1 MHLSVD
7 RCTPRGM
14 NLRKVIPFVIVLALA
29 ISSSSGAMATGT
41 KTWMKAGKTYTISV
55 TASDGSVY
63 KITGTKKKIEIALA
77 RLEKKA
83 AANAARAALDAVPVP

>member
-1 MHLSVD
+1 M
-7 RCTPRGM
+7 
-14 NLRKVIPFVIVLALA
+14 VIALA
-29 ISSSSGAMATGT
+29 ISSGSGAMAAGT

-83 AANAARAALDAVPVP
+83 AAPKTPAKPRAPRKPKSEAAK